1 VGTALAEGHVALG
14 IDDSLDR
21 FVRVQQGSGPAIY
34 TLWTSDQV
42 NLLSVGFSSQTC
54 AEFARR
60 FEYFADDSFGGI
72 VMQAAIAR
80 LRSPVIAISERDPA
94 ARGAL
99 PAHVGADALENT
111 SGNRRGRGHAHEGGI
126 LRPDRARPGRVAATA
141 FAPTRRTPLDV
152 SRLKATPLF
161 EDVPEEELRQIAG
174 FAQEVTVDAGR
185 ELVREGDFS
194 YEFMTIEEGEAEVT
208 RDGEHLAD
216 LGPGDFFGEM
226 GLLEKTLR
234 NATVTAKTPMKLVTL
249 TGWDLK
255 RMERH
260 IPEAIERVRATL
272 EERRQS

>member
-1 VGTALAEGHVALG
+1 
-14 IDDSLDR
+14 
-21 FVRVQQGSGPAIY
+21 
-34 TLWTSDQV
+34 
-42 NLLSVGFSSQTC
+42 
-54 AEFARR
+54 
-60 FEYFADDSFGGI
+60 
-72 VMQAAIAR
+72 M
-80 LRSPVIAISERDPA
+80 
-94 ARGAL
+94 
-99 PAHVGADALENT
+99 
-111 SGNRRGRGHAHEGGI
+111 
-126 LRPDRARPGRVAATA
+126 
-141 FAPTRRTPLDV
+141 DV
-152 SRLKATPLF
+152 SRLKSIPLF

-234 NATVTAKTPMKLVTL
+234 NATVTAKTPMQLVTL